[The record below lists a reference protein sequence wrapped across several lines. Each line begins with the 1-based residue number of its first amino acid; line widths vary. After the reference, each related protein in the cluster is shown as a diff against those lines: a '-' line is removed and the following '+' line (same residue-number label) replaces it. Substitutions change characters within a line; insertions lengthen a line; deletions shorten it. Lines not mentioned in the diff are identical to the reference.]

1 MKHFLLLLAVS
12 LSLFSCT
19 PSQPAS
25 HLDQIL
31 EKKVLR
37 VGTTFDYPP
46 FTYKDENGK
55 PQGIDVE
62 LAQDL
67 ANSLEVKIEFVQT
80 TWSDLLKDLGED
92 RFDIAMGGISKKL
105 FRQQQFFFSQGY
117 GADGKTGIA
126 HCDHAKDFQ
135 NFSAADQPQVKV
147 ITNIGGT
154 NERFAKS
161 HLKKAKLITIKD
173 NTKVFN
179 ELIQKNAD
187 IMFTDAIE
195 VRYQSHLHNELCPT
209 FLDQQFDIVAKAY
222 LMPRD
227 GVWLEYIDA
236 WLDELKLQK
245 RIDAAYAKYVGH

>member
-19 PSQPAS
+19 PSQPVN

-67 ANSLEVKIEFVQT
+67 ANSLEVKVEFVQT
-80 TWSDLLKDLGED
+80 TWGNLLKDLGED

-105 FRQQQFFFSQGY
+105 FRQQPFFFSQGY
-117 GADGKTGIA
+117 DVNGKTGIA
-126 HCDHAKDFQ
+126 HCDHAK
-135 NFSAADQPQVKV
+135 NFPNLSAIDQANVKV
-147 ITNIGGT
+147 ITNAGGT

-161 HLKKAKLITIKD
+161 HLKNAQLLTIKD
-173 NTKVFN
+173 NTKVFD

-187 IMFTDAIE
+187 VMITDKIE
-195 VRYQSHLHNELCPT
+195 VRYRAHKHKELCPT
-209 FLDQQFDIVAKAY
+209 FLDQQFDPVAMAY
-222 LMPRD
+222 LMQRD
-227 GVWLEYIDA
+227 GVWLEYVNA
-236 WLDELKLQK
+236 WLDQAKLQK
-245 RIDAAYAKYVGH
+245 QIETVYSHYVGN